1 MITIDGF
8 YYAVVSF
15 VFNVTSPVMAA
26 SIVGN
31 EFSNEIDIAA
41 IKISMEEL
49 RKHKHVFY
57 QHIHSGGIDQLH
69 FDWGPL

>member
-15 VFNVTSPVMAA
+15 VCNVTSPVMAA

-41 IKISMEEL
+41 IKISMKEL
-49 RKHKHVFY
+49 LKHKHV
-57 QHIHSGGIDQLH
+57 
-69 FDWGPL
+69 